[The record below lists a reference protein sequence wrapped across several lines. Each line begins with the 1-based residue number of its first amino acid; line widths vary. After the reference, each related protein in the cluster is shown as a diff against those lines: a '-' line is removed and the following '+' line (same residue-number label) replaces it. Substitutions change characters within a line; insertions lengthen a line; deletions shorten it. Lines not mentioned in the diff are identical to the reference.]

1 MAFQACL
8 ETHCI
13 GELGDDDEDNGD
25 NKFLIYGSAL
35 GLTGK
40 VGDQKVSVI
49 FWEGSQKNGK
59 HVRLLIIMM
68 TRCAAMMMT
77 S

>member
-25 NKFLIYGSAL
+25 NKFLICGSAL
-35 GLTGK
+35 RLAGK
-40 VGDQKVSVI
+40 VGDQNVSVV
-49 FWEGSQKNGK
+49 FREGSQKNGK

>member
-13 GELGDDDEDNGD
+13 GELGADDEDNGD

-35 GLTGK
+35 GLAGK
-40 VGDQKVSVI
+40 VGIQKVSVV
-49 FWEGSQKNGK
+49 FREGSQKMEN
-59 HVRLLIIMM
+59 M
-68 TRCAAMMMT
+68 
-77 S
+77 

>member
-13 GELGDDDEDNGD
+13 GELGDADDDNGD

-35 GLTGK
+35 GLAGK
-40 VGDQKVSVI
+40 FGDQNVSVVST
-49 FWEGSQKNGK
+49 FDAPVPQTSK
-59 HVRLLIIMM
+59 RLYV
-68 TRCAAMMMT
+68 T
-77 S
+77 

>member
-13 GELGDDDEDNGD
+13 GELGDADEDNGD

-35 GLTGK
+35 GLAGK
-40 VGDQKVSVI
+40 VGDQKVSVV
-49 FWEGSQKNGK
+49 FREGSQKNGK

>member
-25 NKFLIYGSAL
+25 NKFLICGSAL
-35 GLTGK
+35 RLAGK
-40 VGDQKVSVI
+40 VGDQKVSVVI
-49 FWEGSQKNGK
+49 REGSQ
-59 HVRLLIIMM
+59 
-68 TRCAAMMMT
+68 
-77 S
+77 